1 VGLEGELAQ
10 QRLVRSVLAGV
21 AGVLIVAGS
30 LALER
35 ACRVKPT
42 DDENLR

>member
-1 VGLEGELAQ
+1 MTEGELAG
-10 QRLVRSVLAGV
+10 QRLVRSLLAGV
-21 AGVLIVAGS
+21 ASVLIVAAS

-35 ACRVKPT
+35 ACRVSRS